1 MRFLLLPLLSA
12 ALFAGDPLPPEEDI
26 LAAARAADTV
36 YQRHV
41 ATLVHELADRDP
53 EVRLAAITYLG
64 RLLDPTVIEDLMPFL
79 TASTKSVDEL
89 AAAAIALARLGA
101 AERAATPLR
110 QLLSHKDDRVRV
122 AATNALDLLAKTA
135 TPDHVGRAQ
144 DSTDS
149 LRLGAVPMLGA
160 QQINDAGDRL
170 ALALRQDR
178 RPLVRRS
185 CAIGLGKLGDKTR
198 IPDLRLALTDADPAV
213 RRYAAEGL
221 VKLDDKAGIA
231 HLLMA
236 LEANIAGD
244 HIRRALILLA
254 GNDFGFDPKAA
265 LPQRTAAIDRGFTWW
280 GEHAKEFGVH

>member
-1 MRFLLLPLLSA
+1 MRFLLLPLLA
-12 ALFAGDPLPPEEDI
+12 VALSAGDTLPPEDDI
-26 LAAARAADTV
+26 LAAARAADSV

-41 ATLVHELADRDP
+41 ATLVHDLADP
-53 EVRLAAITYLG
+53 APAVRLAAIAFLG
-64 RLLDPTVIEDLMPFL
+64 RLQDPTVIEDLMPFL
-79 TASTKSVDEL
+79 VASTKSVDEL
-89 AAAAIALARLGA
+89 SAAAISLARLGA
-101 AERAATPLR
+101 GERAATPLR

-122 AATNALDLLAKTA
+122 AATNALDLLAKTT
-135 TPDHVGRAQ
+135 TPDQVGRAQ
-144 DSTDS
+144 DSNDS
-149 LRLGAVPMLGA
+149 LRLGALTMLGA
-160 QQINDAGDRL
+160 QQINDAGDRM

-198 IPDLRLALTDADPAV
+198 IPDLRTALTDADPAV

-244 HIRRALILLA
+244 HIRRSLVLLA